1 MKSNLKIQ
9 IKNKFLAKKLRKQGK
24 ALDTNT
30 IDTSKPVVLIVDNLI
45 PEFDKDSG
53 SRRLFK
59 LIQLMLKNNFTVVL
73 MADLKEYK
81 YKSDYITR
89 FREKGVF
96 VYEPYINNKDKFVSK
111 EGFLK
116 EVGHHID
123 FVWLHRPEI
132 FSGYYNV
139 IKANCPKASVIF
151 DMVDF
156 HYLRLKRE
164 YEIDNNSETLKA
176 AKDYLK
182 MELDNCKKA
191 DKIVLISTGDKE
203 ALKDYDVD
211 LSKAEI
217 LSNVHQYHKKD
228 ASFTSFEDREELLFI
243 GGFKHAPNEDA
254 VLYLNHDIM
263 PKIWDQYPDLKVN
276 IVGSYPT
283 EPVLNLDSELFKI
296 HGFVDDVAP
305 FFKSAKAFVAPL
317 RYGAGIKGK
326 IGQSLEY
333 SLPVITTDVGAEGFD
348 FKPYQDIMIANDADN
363 FAENVMKLIADKTIF
378 NNLSNQAEAILSPFS
393 LQQTE
398 ENLLKILTKKT

>member
-1 MKSNLKIQ
+1 MKSNLKIK
-9 IKNKFLAKKLRKQGK
+9 IKNTFLASKLKQEKKYLNIN
-24 ALDTNT
+24 DINT
-30 IDTSKPVVLIVDNLI
+30 AKPVVLIIDNLI

-59 LIQLMLKNNFTVVL
+59 LIQLMLKNNFFVVL

-81 YKSDYITR
+81 YKSDYIER
-89 FREKGVF
+89 FREKDVF
-96 VYEPYINNKDKFVSK
+96 VYEPYINESGKFISK

-116 EVGHHID
+116 EIGHVVD
-123 FVWLHRPEI
+123 FAWLHRPEI
-132 FSGYYNV
+132 FNGYFNV
-139 IKANCPKASVIF
+139 IKNNCPKASVIF

-164 YEIDNNSETLKA
+164 YEIDNNKDTLKA
-176 AKDYLK
+176 ANDYFK
-182 MELDNCKKA
+182 IELDNCKKA
-191 DKIVLISTGDKE
+191 DKIVLISTGDEE
-203 ALKDYDVD
+203 ALTKYDVD

-217 LSNVHQYHKKD
+217 LSNVHQHHKKD
-228 ASFTSFEDREELLFI
+228 ADFVSFEDRRDLLFI

-254 VLYLNHDIM
+254 VLYLHNYIM
-263 PKIWDQYPDLKVN
+263 PKIWEKFPDMIVN

-283 EPVLNLDSELFKI
+283 DAVLELDSELFKI

-305 FFKSAKAFVAPL
+305 FFETAKAFIAPL

-348 FKPYQDIMIANDADN
+348 FSPYNNIMIANNAET
-363 FAENVMKLIADKTIF
+363 FAINVIKVLSDKTIF
-378 NNLSNQAEAILSPFS
+378 ENLSNHAEHILAPFS
-393 LQQTE
+393 LEQTE
-398 ENLLKILTKKT
+398 ENLLKILSK